1 IFLRPLC
8 FFGYPILVFFLN
20 YQLYVAE
27 IYFKSTFIMSSYSNN
42 NKNLDFTKNESEVK
56 NNIDYFNL
64 KEDRAKEEKQEKI
77 QNFIFISAAMTFVVA
92 FVAIIYS

>member
-1 IFLRPLC
+1 
-8 FFGYPILVFFLN
+8 
-20 YQLYVAE
+20 
-27 IYFKSTFIMSSYSNN
+27 MSSHSNN
-42 NKNLDFTKNESEVK
+42 NKNLDFTKNESEIK